1 MSGLAETLGTYLAFP
16 FVRNA
21 LAAGVLIALAAALLG
36 VTLVLRRLSYIGDG
50 LSHVAFGSMAVA
62 GVMNLAGDLAL
73 SLPVTVACAVVLLRG
88 GRGERIRGDAA
99 LAMLSVGAMAVGYL
113 LMNRFPGSSNVAGD
127 VCSTLFGSTS
137 ILTLSPADVRLCA
150 ALSGGVVLFFALF
163 RHRVFETVFDPDFAR
178 ACGTRTAFWE
188 TALAVLTAVVVVLA
202 MRLVGT
208 LLISALL
215 VFPAVGAM
223 RVARS
228 FRSVLLV
235 AAATGVACALAGI
248 LASILAGTPV
258 GSTIV
263 AADLLALLFLA
274 LAGGLRR
281 RSPNP

>member
-1 MSGLAETLGTYLAFP
+1 MTDALATLRDYLAFP

-21 LAAGVLIALAAALLG
+21 LVAGLLIALAAALLG

-50 LSHVAFGSMAVA
+50 LSHVGFGTMAVA
-62 GVMNLAGDLAL
+62 GALNFTDQLAL
-73 SLPVTVACAVVLLRG
+73 SLPVTALAAVALLRS
-88 GRGERIRGDAA
+88 GRGARIRGDAA
-99 LAMLSVGAMAVGYL
+99 LAMLSVGAMALGYL
-113 LMNRFPGSSNVAGD
+113 LMNLFPGSSNVAGD

-150 ALSGGVVLFFALF
+150 ILSLGVALFFALF
-163 RHRVFETVFDPDFAR
+163 RHRVFEVVFDPDFAR

-188 TALAVLTAVVVVLA
+188 TILAVLSAVVIVIA

-223 RVARS
+223 RVCRS
-228 FRSVLLV
+228 FRAVLLC
-235 AAATGVACALAGI
+235 AAVTGVLCALVGI

-263 AADLLALLFLA
+263 ATDIVAFLA
-274 LAGGLRR
+274 LSLVARMRR
-281 RSPNP
+281 